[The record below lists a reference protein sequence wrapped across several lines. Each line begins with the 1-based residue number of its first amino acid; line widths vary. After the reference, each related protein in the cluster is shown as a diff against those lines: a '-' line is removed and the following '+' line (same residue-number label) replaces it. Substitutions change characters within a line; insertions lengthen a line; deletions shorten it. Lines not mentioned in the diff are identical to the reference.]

1 MANILIMGPTAIS
14 ALAVSRGSGG
24 ANLLTADPK
33 EVWTD
38 SAVGSVVNIDIDLG
52 ANQSINTVF
61 LGSILGAVA
70 GATWTITGGV
80 AAYTTTTLKAS
91 GALRANDA
99 SGQSPGVSHGFWT
112 GNAATVRYLRLALTQ
127 PAGNPVLQAGNV
139 MIGSAFQP
147 TWNKEWGSGRQ
158 VIDTGSATRLPG
170 GGFAMVE
177 GARPGSYRWTLG
189 DLTDA
194 EVDTLYALQMDRGET
209 RPILVVEDP
218 VATTGLRNRIH
229 YGRFTALR
237 AYERRNPKQ
246 TRWDFSMEEW
256 I

>member
-14 ALAVSRGSGG
+14 ALVVSRGFGG
-24 ANLLTADPK
+24 ATRRTADPK
-33 EVWTD
+33 EVGTD
-38 SAVGSVVNIDIDLG
+38 SGGGSAVNIDIDLG
-52 ANQSINTVF
+52 SSQSINTVF
-61 LGSILGAVA
+61 LGSILGAT
-70 GATWTITGGV
+70 GTGTWTITGGTG
-80 AAYTTTTLKAS
+80 AYTTTTLKAS

-99 SGQSPGVSHGFWT
+99 AGQSPAVSHGFWT
-112 GNAATVRYLRLALTQ
+112 GTAATVRYLRLSLNQ
-127 PAGNPVLQAGNV
+127 PTGTPLQAGNV
-139 MIGSAFQP
+139 MVGSAFQP

-170 GGFAMVE
+170 GGFATVE
-177 GARPGSYRWTLG
+177 GARAGSYRWTLG

-209 RPILVVEDP
+209 RPVLVVEDP
-218 VATTGLRNRIH
+218 AATTGLRNRIH
-229 YGRFTALR
+229 YGRFTGLR